1 MQTMTDLL
9 AFAKTMADETRQ
21 QIMQILCCRE
31 LCVTDVVETLAHDG
45 NEVSQPTVSHHLNLL
60 REAGLVTMRRDGRQV
75 YYSLNQDAVAICCGV
90 ILQRFAPEQ
99 EIWSLQP
106 HQALP

>member
-1 MQTMTDLL
+1 MTDLL

-21 QIMQILCCRE
+21 QIMQILCCSE
-31 LCVTDVVETLAHDG
+31 LCVTDVVERLAHDG

-60 REAGLVTMRRDGRQV
+60 REAGLATMRREGRQV

-99 EIWSLQP
+99 EIWSL
-106 HQALP
+106 LPQSPPA

>member
-1 MQTMTDLL
+1 MTDLL
-9 AFAKTMADETRQ
+9 AFAKTIADETRQ
-21 QIMQILCCRE
+21 QIMQFLCCNE
-31 LCVTDVVETLAHDG
+31 LCVTDVVEALARAG

-75 YYSLNQDAVAICCGV
+75 YYSLNQDEVAICCGV

-99 EIWSLQP
+99 EVWSLQP
-106 HQALP
+106 APAAR

>member
-9 AFAKTMADETRQ
+9 AFAKTIADETRQ
-21 QIMQILCCRE
+21 QIM
-31 LCVTDVVETLAHDG
+31 
-45 NEVSQPTVSHHLNLL
+45 
-60 REAGLVTMRRDGRQV
+60 MRREGRQV

-106 HQALP
+106 HQPPA

>member
-21 QIMQILCCRE
+21 HIMQILCCRE
-31 LCVTDVVETLAHDG
+31 LCVTDVVEMLARDG

-60 REAGLVTMRRDGRQV
+60 REAGLVTMRRDGRQT
-75 YYSLNQDAVAICCGV
+75 YYSLNQNTVAICCGG
-90 ILQRFAPEQ
+90 ILQRFAPQ
-99 EIWSLQP
+99 QQVMSVQP
-106 HQALP
+106 YSDHG